1 MNFNSTRK
9 IKNFPGFYFIA
20 IFWCMKYNLSELL
33 MTFYNIG
40 WIANKFDFKKDD
52 WNEFGYY
59 QCPDAVKISVKILNY
74 DNIIIRKD
82 YEGGKLFRTK
92 FDDLYC
98 LTSELV
104 SEGCSLINKV
114 KENQKRVNKIDEDF

>member
-1 MNFNSTRK
+1 MNK
-9 IKNFPGFYFIA
+9 
-20 IFWCMKYNLSELL
+20 KYNLSELL

-59 QCPDAVKISVKILNY
+59 QCPDQVKISVKILNY

-82 YEGGKLFRTK
+82 YDNGKLLKTE
-92 FDDLYC
+92 FDNLYS
-98 LTSELV
+98 LISELA
-104 SEGCSLINKV
+104 SEKCSLIYKA
-114 KENQKRVNKIDEDF
+114 KENQKRIDKITKDFEE

>member
-1 MNFNSTRK
+1 MNK
-9 IKNFPGFYFIA
+9 
-20 IFWCMKYNLSELL
+20 KYNLSELL
-33 MTFYNIG
+33 ITFYNIG

-104 SEGCSLINKV
+104 SEGCSLIYKA
-114 KENQKRVNKIDEDF
+114 KDNQKRIDKIAKDFEE

>member
-1 MNFNSTRK
+1 MDRK
-9 IKNFPGFYFIA
+9 H
-20 IFWCMKYNLSELL
+20 NLSELL

-40 WIANKFDFKKDD
+40 WIATKFDFKKND

-59 QCPDAVKISVKILNY
+59 QCPDQVKISVKILNY

-82 YEGGKLFRTK
+82 YEGGKLLKTE
-92 FDDLYC
+92 FDNLYG

-104 SEGCSLINKV
+104 SGGSTLIYKA
-114 KENQKRVNKIDEDF
+114 KDNQKRMDKIYEDFED